1 MRLSVRGS
9 SGPLPASRL
18 VVLLRNQLLGEK
30 SDFLLFRVL
39 RVDTVGEF
47 RVMSCA
53 GGGGEEMTVLC
64 FDLTK
69 LFSVIFCFCPAV
81 LPYSVSTQL
90 FRAWPV

>member
-1 MRLSVRGS
+1 MQLSVRGP

-47 RVMSCA
+47 RVVLAMSRV
-53 GGGGEEMTVLC
+53 GVES
-64 FDLTK
+64 K
-69 LFSVIFCFCPAV
+69 
-81 LPYSVSTQL
+81 
-90 FRAWPV
+90 R